1 MASGARIVQS
11 FRDQA
16 GWAARLGSPFMAR
29 LMDRAAIA
37 LEEGGPLAALLGDWP
52 GDPVADGL
60 PLRVAGALHALVLS
74 GADPALAA
82 TYPPHTAGIDAVWR
96 AVEAALAAHP
106 GHVATYLASPPQT
119 NEVGRSSLLLPG
131 FLTIAGATG
140 LPLRLL
146 EIGASAGLNQI
157 WDRYQYRYGA
167 RAWGDLASPVVL
179 TCDWRGAPGPLGRT
193 VRVASR
199 AGCDRAPIDIRDAAQ
214 RDRLR
219 AYVWPDQLERL
230 ARLDAALALAR
241 AADIRVAAADAAD
254 WLEARLAE
262 SAAGS
267 ATVIYH
273 SVVWQY
279 LPAETQRRIT
289 ARLAAAGA
297 TATKDRPLAHLALE
311 YSGPDYALRLT
322 LWLGGGG
329 KTDTLLATTHAH
341 GAWLNWR
348 ENQQPQEVDRS
359 I

>member
-1 MASGARIVQS
+1 MARMAAIMASGARIVQS

-82 TYPPHTAGIDAVWR
+82 TYPPHTAGIDAVWQ
-96 AVEAALAAHP
+96 AVEAALAATP

-219 AYVWPDQLERL
+219 AYVWPDQTERL

-241 AADIRVAAADAAD
+241 AADIRVAA
-254 WLEARLAE
+254 
-262 SAAGS
+262 G
-267 ATVIYH
+267 
-273 SVVWQY
+273 
-279 LPAETQRRIT
+279 
-289 ARLAAAGA
+289 AGA
-297 TATKDRPLAHLALE
+297 TPDRPLVHLALE
-311 YSGPDYALRLT
+311 YADSDYALNLT
-322 LWLGGGG
+322 IWPGDGRESRMR
-329 KTDTLLATTHAH
+329 LATAHPH
-341 GAWLNWR
+341 GAWLNWQGQINL
-348 ENQQPQEVDRS
+348 EPQEVDRLHS
-359 I
+359 TRML